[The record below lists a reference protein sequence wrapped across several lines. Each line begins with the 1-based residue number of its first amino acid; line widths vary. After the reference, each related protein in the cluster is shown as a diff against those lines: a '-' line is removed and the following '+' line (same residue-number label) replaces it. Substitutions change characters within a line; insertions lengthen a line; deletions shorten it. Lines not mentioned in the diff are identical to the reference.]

1 MQRMKRQN
9 ETNQVKRVPALLA
22 VVLLLWALTGCSVFP
37 FAPGIAVGTAAP
49 DTQTGKTQSEG
60 EPQAPL
66 RTFQLDPDHGSA
78 VRMEGTTLLVS
89 IFASDRDTSWDFESE
104 QDQKVIQTTL
114 NNLKVASA
122 YLSEQTQRYGKEL
135 SFLYDWREAEDLAY
149 TAEFDDSMVR
159 QDTEKA
165 DLQIVWLCNH
175 IDLSALAEKYQAD
188 NVLFLFFFNTDT
200 SSITDGANS
209 ELRSW
214 CMPHRHENDCLLELC
229 NIYVNSYLRAMSP
242 ADYAHEI
249 LHAFGAKDLYFADE
263 GITQDYVNSLH
274 FSKDIMYSTNRNS
287 DRITSEL
294 SDLDAYYVGI
304 APRPAVADKWGLGL
318 SEFDAD

>member
-1 MQRMKRQN
+1 MNKQNKLNRGKRAH
-9 ETNQVKRVPALLA
+9 ALLA
-22 VVLLLWALTGCSVFP
+22 AGLLLWTLTGCAVIPASSVST
-37 FAPGIAVGTAAP
+37 VGVGETDPQAG
-49 DTQTGKTQSEG
+49 QTQSEA
-60 EPQAPL
+60 EPQAP
-66 RTFQLDPDHGSA
+66 RQSFQLDPDHGSA
-78 VRMEGTTLLVS
+78 VRMEGTTLLLS
-89 IFASDRDTSWDFESE
+89 IFASDRDTAWDFESE

-114 NNLKVASA
+114 NNLEVASA
-122 YLSEQTQRYGKEL
+122 YLSEQAQQYGKEL
-135 SFLYDWREAEDLAY
+135 TFLYDWREAEDLVF
-149 TAEFDDSMVR
+149 TAEFDESMVR
-159 QDTEKA
+159 SDTGKA
-165 DLQIVWLCNH
+165 NLQIEWLCNY
-175 IDLSALAEKYQAD
+175 INFSALAEKYQAD
-188 NVLFLFFFNTDT
+188 SVLFLFFFNTDT

-214 CMPHRHENDCLLELC
+214 CMPHRHENECLLELC

-263 GITQDYVNSLH
+263 GITQEYVNSLH

-287 DRITSEL
+287 DRITSEF

-304 APRPAVADKWGLGL
+304 APRPAVADKWGLGP

>member
-1 MQRMKRQN
+1 MNRKNKAKRG
-9 ETNQVKRVPALLA
+9 KRAHALLA
-22 VVLLLWALTGCSVFP
+22 VTLLLWTLTGCAVVSTASVST
-37 FAPGIAVGTAAP
+37 VGVGETDPQAG
-49 DTQTGKTQSEG
+49 QTQSEA
-60 EPQAPL
+60 EPQAP
-66 RTFQLDPDHGSA
+66 RQSFQLDPDHGSA
-78 VRMEGTTLLVS
+78 VRMEGTTLLLS
-89 IFASDRDTSWDFESE
+89 IFASDRDTAWDFESE

-114 NNLKVASA
+114 NNLEVASA
-122 YLSEQTQRYGKEL
+122 YLSEQAQQYGKEL
-135 SFLYDWREAEDLAY
+135 TFLYDWREAEDLVF
-149 TAEFDDSMVR
+149 TAEFDESMVR
-159 QDTEKA
+159 SDTGKA
-165 DLQIVWLCNH
+165 NLQIEWLCNY
-175 IDLSALAEKYQAD
+175 INFSALAEKYQAD
-188 NVLFLFFFNTDT
+188 SVLFLFFFNTDT

-214 CMPHRHENDCLLELC
+214 CMPHRHENECLLELC

-263 GITQDYVNSLH
+263 GITQEYVNSLH

-287 DRITSEL
+287 DRITSEF

-304 APRPAVADKWGLGL
+304 APRPAVADKWGLGP

>member
-1 MQRMKRQN
+1 MNKQNKLNRGKRAH
-9 ETNQVKRVPALLA
+9 ALLA
-22 VVLLLWALTGCSVFP
+22 AGLLLWTLTGCAVIPASSVST
-37 FAPGIAVGTAAP
+37 VGVGETDPQAG
-49 DTQTGKTQSEG
+49 QTQSDA
-60 EPQAPL
+60 EPKAL
-66 RTFQLDPDHGSA
+66 RQTFQLDPDHGSA
-78 VRMEGTTLLVS
+78 VRLEGTTLLLS
-89 IFASDRDTSWDFESE
+89 IFASDRDTAWDFESE

-122 YLSEQTQRYGKEL
+122 YLSEQAQQYGKEL
-135 SFLYDWREAEDLAY
+135 TFLYDWREAEDLVF
-149 TAEFDDSMVR
+149 TAEFDESMVR
-159 QDTEKA
+159 SDTGKA
-165 DLQIVWLCNH
+165 NLQIEWLCNY
-175 IDLSALAEKYQAD
+175 INFSALAEKYQAD
-188 NVLFLFFFNTDT
+188 SVLFLFFFNTDT

-214 CMPHRHENDCLLELC
+214 CMPHRHENECLLELC

-263 GITQDYVNSLH
+263 GITQEYVNSLH

-287 DRITSEL
+287 DRITSEF

-304 APRPAVADKWGLGL
+304 APRPAVADKWGLGP